1 MAWIAKKFPKP
12 GPKAFNRRSTM
23 TRSTKKTPPPAT
35 KSKEENRP
43 VPKPSAKNKE
53 EQTRLQFPRRS
64 GAV

>member
-1 MAWIAKKFPKP
+1 
-12 GPKAFNRRSTM
+12 M